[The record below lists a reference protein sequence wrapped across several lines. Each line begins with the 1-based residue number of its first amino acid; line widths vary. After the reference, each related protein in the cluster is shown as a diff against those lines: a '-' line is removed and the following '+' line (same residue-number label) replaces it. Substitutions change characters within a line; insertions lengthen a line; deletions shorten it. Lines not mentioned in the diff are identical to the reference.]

1 MEKETILKLSNDFEF
16 SVDALS
22 VNYSP
27 HDKCKS
33 LMFVK
38 HFKDCKIREIEEQLT
53 AENMQTITVLKGK
66 NVVYELENY
75 TEIVS
80 ADVNI
85 DRDNQVFTVRAAIPK
100 IGGDTGE

>member
-1 MEKETILKLSNDFEF
+1 MMEIVIKLSNDFEF

-53 AENMQTITVLKGK
+53 PENMEIITVLRGG
-66 NVVYELENY
+66 VAVYELENY

-85 DRDNQVFTVRAAIPK
+85 DRENQVFTVRAAIPK
-100 IGGDTGE
+100 SGGDTDE